1 MKFLTTFF
9 AFLLFVSRSHS
20 SDPRQDSNTTHCRN
34 IPGSAGYPSR
44 AAWDAFNATVSG
56 RLVDVIPTVKYCD
69 SLPAGGCTDAQW
81 TSALFRGMIPG
92 AMSYVNWEQGYD
104 LNPPSLC
111 LRNGTTC
118 GQGDLPVYSVEAET
132 VADVQ
137 AAVKFASQ
145 YNLRLVIKSTGHDG
159 LGRST
164 APNSLLIR
172 VSKFQNIS
180 STDNFYIGAENMGS
194 AVTFGSG
201 VHANSIY
208 QYNKAQGKFS
218 VVAAAET
225 VAPAGGQIQGGGHSP
240 LSPAYGLVSDN
251 ALEFEIV
258 VASGEVLQVNDVSN
272 PDLFFALRGG
282 GAGSWGVII
291 SATIRTFPT
300 FNATSGLTTLQVPNN
315 TAVGSLATL
324 HAQHIFDWDS
334 VLAGQFFWFTKEST
348 DPNAPTT
355 FLLFTYMPN
364 TTQEQTQS
372 LLAPF
377 INASLAIPGV
387 SVLSQTFQYGEV
399 NDVLYDADDAVGGN
413 VVMGSRL
420 VPEELYRNSP
430 EKVGP
435 VYKELFDNG
444 TTILLGHVV
453 AGGQV
458 SENAY
463 ISSAVHPAWRTA
475 KTHIICANTWNDSA
489 SIAEIDTVRTMFQ
502 TMQLPRLEKLSGP
515 DAGAY
520 SNEADVNEPRFQTTF
535 FGPNYAK
542 LSAIKAKYDPDDLF
556 IVGAGVGSE
565 RWDEWGL
572 CQV

>member
-1 MKFLTTFF
+1 MNLFTTFLG
-9 AFLLFVSRSHS
+9 FLLFVSRSHS
-20 SDPRQDSNTTHCRN
+20 LEVRPDSTSTHCRN
-34 IPGSAGYPSR
+34 IPGSAGYPSPDV
-44 AAWDAFNATVSG
+44 WDAFNATVSG
-56 RLVDVIPTVKYCD
+56 RLVNVIPTAEYCD
-69 SLPAGGCTDAQW
+69 SLPAGVCTDAQW

-111 LRNGTTC
+111 LRNGSSATC
-118 GQGDLPVYSVEAET
+118 GQGDLPIYSVEAET
-132 VADVQ
+132 IADVQ
-137 AAVKFASQ
+137 AAVKFSIK
-145 YNLRLVIKSTGHDG
+145 YNLRLVVKSTGHDG

-180 STDNFYIGAENMGS
+180 STDNFYVGGENMGS
-194 AVTFGSG
+194 ALTFGSG

-225 VAPAGGQIQGGGHSP
+225 VGPCWRPNPRRRSFATVTSIWTK
-240 LSPAYGLVSDN
+240 
-251 ALEFEIV
+251 FEIV
-258 VASGEVLQVNDVSN
+258 VASGEVLQVNNVSN

-291 SATIRTFPT
+291 SATIRTFAT
-300 FNATSGLTTLQVPNN
+300 FNATSGLTTLQVANN
-315 TAVGSLATL
+315 TAVESLATL

-348 DPNAPTT
+348 DPTAPTT

-364 TTQEQTQS
+364 TTEEQSQG

-387 SVLSQTFQYGEV
+387 AVLSQTFQYGEI
-399 NDVLYDADDAVGGN
+399 NDVLYGADDTVGSN

-420 VPEELYRNSP
+420 VPEELYRDSP

-444 TTILLGHVV
+444 TTLLLGHVV
-453 AGGQV
+453 SGGQV
-458 SENAY
+458 AENAY

-475 KTHIICANTWNDSA
+475 KAHIIVANSWNDSA
-489 SIAEIDTVRTMFQ
+489 SVAEIDTIRMMFQ
-502 TMQLPRLEKLSGP
+502 TMQLPLLEKLSGP
-515 DAGAY
+515 NAGAY
-520 SNEADVNEPRFQTTF
+520 SNEADVNEPQFQTTF

-542 LSAIKAKYDPDDLF
+542 LSAIKAKYDPNDLF
-556 IVGAGVGSE
+556 VVGAGVGSE

-572 CQV
+572 CQI